1 MQTMQWKRS
10 LSQLC
15 SNHSNKVYQIK
26 KNFDCNSKMVV
37 YLIQRRICGKQC
49 NSSTKTTF
57 RAGANNY
64 KSTHRDFRKEQ
75 NLLNRARNQKRFHK
89 HYLQSS
95 HNGISENIKNEKIIM
110 AKILIKI
117 IIAIVIM
124 TIKTVKVGNRMN
136 IYKR

>member
-1 MQTMQWKRS
+1 MQTMQWKRP

-64 KSTHRDFRKEQ
+64 KSIYRDFRKEQ
-75 NLLNRARNQKRFHK
+75 NLLNRTRNQKRFHK

-95 HNGISENIKNEKIIM
+95 HNGISNLEITTISPAETKKSFKAKRIILVLYIKDI
-110 AKILIKI
+110 
-117 IIAIVIM
+117 
-124 TIKTVKVGNRMN
+124 RPFWP
-136 IYKR
+136 